1 MVNAL
6 VLFLCMTNKEIA
18 KLLENVAT
26 AYTIKNEKKFRF
38 QIIAYLKASETIA
51 ELNGELSEYYKEEK
65 LDRLP
70 GIGPTIQSHLIELF
84 KKKKVKHFDW
94 VLKGIPK
101 SIFVLTDIPTFGP
114 KKAFKLVSFFK
125 LNNPKTV
132 IDELERVA
140 KSGKIANLE
149 GFGEKSQEDIL
160 RAIAEFREGKGK
172 TTRMVLPYAFE
183 IAQKVMDYL
192 RKEESVERVEAL
204 GSLRRKVSTIGDIDF
219 AVATNNPKKVIEHFT
234 NYPYKERV
242 IEKGDVSASILISGG
257 RQIDLL
263 IQPLESFGSLL
274 QHFTGSK
281 NHNVHLREYALKK
294 GLSLSEYGIKNLKSK
309 SKSLQKYPSEEDFY
323 KALSMQWIPPELR
336 EDQGE
341 IETAVKNKLPKL
353 VELTDIKGDFHI
365 HSNFPIEPSH
375 DLGKDSMEEM
385 LEKARQLKYEY
396 LGFSE
401 HNPSTSKHTSEE
413 IYDLLKKRDEK
424 IEQLKSVNKY
434 VRIFK
439 LLEVDILPSGDLA
452 IDDKSLELL
461 DAAIVSIH
469 SAFKMD
475 KEEMTQRVLKGLS
488 HKKAKILAHPTG
500 RLLNERYGYDLDFE
514 KVFEFCKKHN
524 KALEINSWPQRLDL
538 PDTIIKQAV
547 KDNVNLVID
556 SDSHA
561 VSQMELQRYGVFMAR
576 RGWATKNDILN
587 TMPYNEIVD
596 WFNN

>member
-6 VLFLCMTNKEIA
+6 VLFLCMSNKEIA

-65 LDRLP
+65 LDQLP

-84 KKKKVKHFDW
+84 KKKKVKHFTW

-101 SIFVLTDIPTFGP
+101 SIFVLTDIPSFGP

-132 IDELERVA
+132 IDELEKVA
-140 KSGKIANLE
+140 KRGKIANLE
-149 GFGEKSQEDIL
+149 GFGEKSQQDIL

-192 RKEESVERVEAL
+192 KQEKTIERVEAL
-204 GSLRRKVSTIGDIDF
+204 GSLRRRVSTIGDIDF
-219 AVATNNPKKVIEHFT
+219 AVATKNPKKVIEHFT
-234 NYPYKERV
+234 NYPYKERI

-309 SKSLQKYPSEEDFY
+309 SKSLQKYSSEEDFY
-323 KALSMQWIPPELR
+323 KALSLQWIAPELR

-385 LEKARQLKYEY
+385 LEKARQLNYEY

-401 HNPSTSKHTSEE
+401 HNPSTSKHTSKE

-424 IEQLKSVNKY
+424 IEQFKSVNKY

-452 IDDKSLELL
+452 IDNKSLELL
-461 DAAIVSIH
+461 DAAIISIH
-469 SAFKMD
+469 SVFTMGKD
-475 KEEMTQRVLKGLS
+475 EMTQRVLKGLS

-500 RLLNERYGYDLDFE
+500 RLLNDRYGYDLDFE

-547 KDNVNLVID
+547 ENNVNLVID

-561 VSQMELQRYGVFMAR
+561 VSQMELQKYGVFMAR

-587 TMPYNEIVD
+587 TMSYNEIID